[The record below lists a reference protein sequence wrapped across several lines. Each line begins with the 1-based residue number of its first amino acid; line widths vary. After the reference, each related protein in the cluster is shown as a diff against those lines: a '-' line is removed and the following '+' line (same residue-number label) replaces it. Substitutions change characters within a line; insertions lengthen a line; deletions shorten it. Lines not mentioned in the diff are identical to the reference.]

1 MTAQAPELAAVAA
14 RLEKVE
20 RELFAERRRNR
31 RLLVAVG
38 LAILGVGLAWI
49 VAKTPAIAQAQGA
62 NIGPK
67 VIRANQFILEDEKG
81 NARVRLSAI
90 KEAPALALF
99 DENGKLRTLLSAL
112 KDGPALALADVTGK
126 KAWSQP

>member
-1 MTAQAPELAAVAA
+1 M
-14 RLEKVE
+14 
-20 RELFAERRRNR
+20 
-31 RLLVAVG
+31 
-38 LAILGVGLAWI
+38 
-49 VAKTPAIAQAQGA
+49 VAKTTAIAQAQGT

-99 DENGKLRTLLSAL
+99 DENGKDRAVLLVDSGGPMITLL
-112 KDGPALALADVTGK
+112 DETGK
-126 KAWSQP
+126 KRWSQA